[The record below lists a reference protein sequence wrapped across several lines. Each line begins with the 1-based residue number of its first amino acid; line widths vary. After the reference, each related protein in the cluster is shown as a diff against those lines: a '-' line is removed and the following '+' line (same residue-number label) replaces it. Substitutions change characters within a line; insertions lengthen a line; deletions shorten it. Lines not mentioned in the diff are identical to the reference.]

1 MIEYTAE
8 SSDGLVERTLNCS
21 RKLLQF
27 REDFRAYFFNIF
39 EPRLL
44 HNSTKDYVHKNHLL
58 ISTMFASK
66 AIRSRLLSAQRWSL
80 SSRRTETSNIQNTF
94 TKLAIIGGGQMCEAI
109 LGALKV
115 IRLINIDEFSFAEVV
130 YAFYVVYAM
139 SLKVKGVQRMSDVT
153 VCDIHSTRLSYLKD
167 KFGVNTS
174 TDLNEAIKDSAV
186 TILSVKP
193 QNVQSLAATLKQ
205 PPPGLLLSIC
215 AGKYL

>member
-1 MIEYTAE
+1 
-8 SSDGLVERTLNCS
+8 
-21 RKLLQF
+21 
-27 REDFRAYFFNIF
+27 
-39 EPRLL
+39 
-44 HNSTKDYVHKNHLL
+44 
-58 ISTMFASK
+58 
-66 AIRSRLLSAQRWSL
+66 
-80 SSRRTETSNIQNTF
+80 
-94 TKLAIIGGGQMCEAI
+94 MCEAI

-115 IRLINIDEFSFAEVV
+115 IRLINIDEFSFAEVM
-130 YAFYVVYAM
+130 YAFYVVNAM

-215 AGKYL
+215 AGKY